1 MKDPEEVLKE
11 NPGSVIFARY
21 AEELARNGKI
31 DEAIEVL
38 SKGINANPDYA
49 AGYSVLAEINANQK
63 LYEAAIEHLKKSLS
77 LKPQAPRD
85 IFNLGKYFIDNQ
97 PEKAKDYL
105 WKAHHYEPGASDVK
119 NALKEALSKT
129 GEAGEIDLLPDTE
142 GVHPEMVGKVKVT
155 EEVEEATE
163 ETTGVDESIPE
174 EIPEETEISIP
185 TEGDETQL
193 IEETETEESTEEETG
208 VEAKEIIIDE
218 SASIDITMAPETEDA
233 LSELVEEVE
242 ISEEIRET
250 TEETTGVDEIIPEE
264 FPEETEISIPTEG
277 DETQLI
283 EETET
288 EESTEEETG
297 VEAKEIITDESTV
310 QDIELSSETEDALSE
325 LIGEVETSEEIEKK
339 IEETTGLE
347 ESIPDEP
354 RIETDISE
362 PFETGETQPVEET
375 EFEEPLKEETATEA
389 EKDIRGEADSE
400 LTDSKKD
407 ERTEEEILLD
417 DLAQPLEQE
426 IEEIPPEAEEKTGEI
441 EEELPG
447 YSEILGKDSSKEFD
461 SLMTDQKDNGVLEI
475 EDEGNEYDMSKLDFD
490 LSAEEAEGPVLT
502 EEERAELLALEE
514 SPQDVD
520 KDTNAGESGVTQLE
534 DSELSSV
541 PGETI
546 PEIEMKDSDETIT
559 ENLYGDLSK
568 DEIEV
573 LSVTDTQPD
582 DVEKHLQIE
591 TEEGIDY
598 SDILYGHEPSIE
610 SEDTPDTVSEEKLRS
625 EDELELESSIED
637 VSPPETKEDDI
648 LDAPIDTEDIIT
660 DEQEK
665 PDIIDEASAKETIP
679 DEKQERESG
688 ESESVDESYD
698 SIADDTEIL
707 EDASESPQYFGLPV
721 DEEEIS
727 DVENSSLDEL
737 IGDYVTA
744 LKDSHIE
751 PENGEIEYPEE
762 DISPESLTE
771 EKEVELEL
779 TGEKPLDIEV
789 EEEISPAGEATV
801 TMAEIFVSQGLI
813 PRAIEIYKVL
823 LEQKPDDEEI
833 QVRLEELQK
842 MLDAQSGAE

>member
-21 AEELARNGKI
+21 AEELARSGKT

-38 SKGINANPDYA
+38 SKGINVNPDYA
-49 AGYSVLAEINANQK
+49 AGYSVLAEINANQE
-63 LYEAAIEHLKKSLS
+63 LYEAAIEHLEKSLS
-77 LKPQAPRD
+77 LEPQAPRD
-85 IFNLGKYFIDNQ
+85 IFNLGKYSIDNQ
-97 PEKAKDYL
+97 PDKAKDYL
-105 WKAHHYEPGASDVK
+105 WKAYYYEPGVSDVK
-119 NALKEALSKT
+119 NALKKALLMT
-129 GEAGEIDLLPDTE
+129 GEAGEINLLPEKESVD
-142 GVHPEMVGKVKVT
+142 PEMIGKIKVT
-155 EEVEEATE
+155 EEGEEVTE

-174 EIPEETEISIP
+174 ELPEETEISIP

-193 IEETETEESTEEETG
+193 IEEIETEEPPEETAG
-208 VEAKEIIIDE
+208 IEAEEIITDE
-218 SASIDITMAPETEDA
+218 SASIDITMAPKTEDAFSELVEEIEVSEEINEVTEDTTGVDESISDEFPEETEISVSTEGDETQPVEETETEEPPEETATEAEEIITDESPVKDIELSPETEDA
-233 LSELVEEVE
+233 LSELVGEV
-242 ISEEIRET
+242 ET
-250 TEETTGVDEIIPEE
+250 TEE
-264 FPEETEISIPTEG
+264 
-277 DETQLI
+277 I
-283 EETET
+283 EE
-288 EESTEEETG
+288 
-297 VEAKEIITDESTV
+297 
-310 QDIELSSETEDALSE
+310 
-325 LIGEVETSEEIEKK
+325 K

-362 PFETGETQPVEET
+362 PSESEET
-375 EFEEPLKEETATEA
+375 PPVKETEAEESFEEETVTEA
-389 EKDIRGEADSE
+389 EKDIIDETDSE
-400 LTDSKKD
+400 LTESKKD

-417 DLAQPLEQE
+417 DLAQPSEQE
-426 IEEIPPEAEEKTGEI
+426 IEEIPSEAEEKSGEI

-447 YSEILGKDSSKEFD
+447 YSEILGEESSMEFD
-461 SLMTDQKDNGVLEI
+461 SLMTDQKDTGVLEI

-490 LSAEEAEGPVLT
+490 LSAEEAEEPVLT

-520 KDTNAGESGVTQLE
+520 KDTNAGENGVIQSE
-534 DSELSSV
+534 DSELSGV

-546 PEIEMKDSDETIT
+546 PETEMKDSDETIT

-598 SDILYGHEPSIE
+598 SDILYGQEPSIE
-610 SEDTPDTVSEEKLRS
+610 SEDTPETVSEEKLRS
-625 EDELELESSIED
+625 EDELEPESSIED

-648 LDAPIDTEDIIT
+648 LDAPIDTEDIVT

-665 PDIIDEASAKETIP
+665 PDSIDEASVKETIP

-688 ESESVDESYD
+688 VSEHVDETHD
-698 SIADDTEIL
+698 SLADDTGIL
-707 EDASESPQYFGLPV
+707 QDVSESPQYLGLPV

-737 IGDYVTA
+737 IDGYVIA
-744 LKDSHIE
+744 LKDSNIE
-751 PENGEIEYPEE
+751 PEKGEIEYPEE
-762 DISPESLTE
+762 DISPESVPE

-779 TGEKPLDIEV
+779 TGEQPLDIDV
-789 EEEISPAGEATV
+789 EEEISPEGEATA

-813 PRAIEIYKVL
+813 PRAMEIYKVL
-823 LEQKPDDEEI
+823 LEQKPDNEKI

-842 MLDAQSGAE
+842 MFDAQSGAE

>member
-49 AGYSVLAEINANQK
+49 AGYSVLAEINTNQE
-63 LYEAAIEHLKKSLS
+63 LHEAAIEHLKKSLS
-77 LKPQAPRD
+77 LNPQAPRD

-97 PEKAKDYL
+97 PEIAKDYL

-142 GVHPEMVGKVKVT
+142 GVHPEMLGKVKVT
-155 EEVEEATE
+155 EEVEEVTE
-163 ETTGVDESIPE
+163 ETTGVDES
-174 EIPEETEISIP
+174 
-185 TEGDETQL
+185 
-193 IEETETEESTEEETG
+193 
-208 VEAKEIIIDE
+208 
-218 SASIDITMAPETEDA
+218 
-233 LSELVEEVE
+233 
-242 ISEEIRET
+242 
-250 TEETTGVDEIIPEE
+250 IPEE

-283 EETET
+283 EETEI
-288 EESTEEETG
+288 EEPPEE
-297 VEAKEIITDESTV
+297 VITDESTV
-310 QDIELSSETEDALSE
+310 KDIELSPETEDALSE
-325 LIGEVETSEEIEKK
+325 LVGEVETSEEIEEK

-375 EFEEPLKEETATEA
+375 EFEEPLEEETATVA
-389 EKDIRGEADSE
+389 EKDIRDEADSE

-407 ERTEEEILLD
+407 DRTEEEILLD
-417 DLAQPLEQE
+417 DLAQPSEQE
-426 IEEIPPEAEEKTGEI
+426 IEEIPPEAEEKTGDI

-447 YSEILGKDSSKEFD
+447 YSEILGKDSSMEFD
-461 SLMTDQKDNGVLEI
+461 SSMTDQKDNDVLEI

-490 LSAEEAEGPVLT
+490 LSTEEAEEPVLT

-520 KDTNAGESGVTQLE
+520 KDTNSGESDVTQLE
-534 DSELSSV
+534 DSELSGF

-610 SEDTPDTVSEEKLRS
+610 SEDTPETVSEEKLRS
-625 EDELELESSIED
+625 EDELELESSVED
-637 VSPPETKEDDI
+637 VYPPETKEDNI
-648 LDAPIDTEDIIT
+648 LDAPIDTEDIVT

-679 DEKQERESG
+679 DEEQERESG
-688 ESESVDESYD
+688 ESDPVDESYD

-721 DEEEIS
+721 DEKEIS
-727 DVENSSLDEL
+727 DGENSSLDEL
-737 IGDYVTA
+737 IGDYVTS

-779 TGEKPLDIEV
+779 TGENPLDIEFG
-789 EEEISPAGEATV
+789 EEISPAGEATA